1 LATQKGTIALSVAI
15 FFGLTLSSL
24 PGFPISNCDTENDVY
39 KHSVK
44 VCQDLEKASNA
55 AGVALAIASATLNPI
70 AIGAALTTA
79 TSAAKAAEHNCKIRD
94 NKEKSLVRCINLF
107 NETLRQSIQSAAN
120 SYNQT
125 EKQLEITKLWQSAN
139 LQHQDRLYRFL
150 QEANSAKK
158 STLLLSEEWL
168 HIDGETLSEDLAQ
181 IKREHRVLRD
191 KVKTYESNSNMG
203 PVIKYPWN

>member
-1 LATQKGTIALSVAI
+1 
-15 FFGLTLSSL
+15 
-24 PGFPISNCDTENDVY
+24 
-39 KHSVK
+39 
-44 VCQDLEKASNA
+44 
-55 AGVALAIASATLNPI
+55 
-70 AIGAALTTA
+70 
-79 TSAAKAAEHNCKIRD
+79 
-94 NKEKSLVRCINLF
+94 
-107 NETLRQSIQSAAN
+107 LRQSIQSAAN

-150 QEANSAKK
+150 QEANSAKQ

-168 HIDGETLSEDLAQ
+168 HIDGERLSEDLAQ